1 MKKVLPI
8 LMLIVFLV
16 GCTSTQTLSDSAMQ
30 TKVAAILTAPVTATS
45 PATDTPTST
54 VTPTDTPTD
63 TATVAPTDT
72 PAMTDT
78 PTAAPTSATA
88 QATSSGAPT
97 ATVAA
102 TSAVPTVN
110 AVTLTPAA
118 TATFAPADPRSKQGK
133 PTWIDNM
140 ANDQYWPT
148 GATEDTDLNFTNGHM
163 YLKALSGRFAW
174 RLATI
179 GTYNDYYVETTAHF
193 MACSGSDSYGIIF
206 RVPDITTAD
215 QGYLFGITCAGKYF
229 LRKWD
234 GKAAPSGHMYYIIT
248 DKASPTILA
257 GPNQT
262 NRLGV
267 MAIGSHLLFYIN
279 GKYVEDVQDSSYP
292 KGYVGVFI
300 NEDNTPNMVVEV
312 DQMAYWLNPAQ

>member
-1 MKKVLPI
+1 M
-8 LMLIVFLV
+8 
-16 GCTSTQTLSDSAMQ
+16 A

-45 PATDTPTST
+45 TAPAATEVSTAMPTSQPSDTAVPAPSDTPALTANPTEMPTSSTAESPTVEGPTAEVPTVEAIPLT
-54 VTPTDTPTD
+54 VTP
-63 TATVAPTDT
+63 
-72 PAMTDT
+72 
-78 PTAAPTSATA
+78 
-88 QATSSGAPT
+88 PT
-97 ATVAA
+97 ATS
-102 TSAVPTVN
+102 TSAVPTVA
-110 AVTLTPAA
+110 AVTLTPGP
-118 TATFAPADPRSKQGK
+118 TATFAPGDPRAKQGT
-133 PTWIDNM
+133 PSWIDNM

-148 GATEDTDLNFTNGHM
+148 GATADTDLNFTNGHM

-215 QGYLFGITCAGKYF
+215 QGYLFGITCDGKYY

-234 GKAAPSGHMYYIIT
+234 GKVPPKGHMTYIIT
-248 DKASPTILA
+248 DKASPTILP
-257 GPNQT
+257 GPTQT

-279 GKYVEDVQDSSYP
+279 GKYVEDVQDASYP

-300 NEDNTPNMVVEV
+300 NEDNTTNMVVEV
-312 DQMAYWLNPAQ
+312 DQMAYWLNPKQ